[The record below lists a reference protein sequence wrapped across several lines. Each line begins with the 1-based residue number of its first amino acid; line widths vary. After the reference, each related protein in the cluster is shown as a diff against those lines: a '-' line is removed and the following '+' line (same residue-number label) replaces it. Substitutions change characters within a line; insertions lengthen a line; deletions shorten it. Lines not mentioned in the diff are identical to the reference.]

1 MQAQLSKPVLRQI
14 LRATTAVAVASTL
27 ALGLG
32 ACAANDPLADQFK
45 AGDNKNYIAGDG
57 SVTEYPAANR
67 GKSVAW
73 SGPTDGGGILSSDQ
87 LTGVPIVMNFWY
99 AGCAPCR
106 AEAPELVAIAEQF
119 PKVQFVG
126 VNVRDSAATSAAFNR
141 NFKIT
146 WPSIIDA
153 QYGTVALAF
162 TGIVT
167 PAAVPSTLVIDKQ
180 GRVSARVLGRIDKS
194 ILTTLIK
201 TVQDEVAK

>member
-1 MQAQLSKPVLRQI
+1 MLKQQVLRV
-14 LRATTAVAVASTL
+14 ATAMAVAGSL

-32 ACAANDPLADQFK
+32 ACSANDPLASQFK

-57 SVTEYPAANR
+57 SVTEYPVANR
-67 GKSVAW
+67 GKSVSW
-73 SGPTDGGGILSSDQ
+73 SGPTETGGILSSSQ
-87 LTGVPIVMNFWY
+87 LTGVPVVMNYWY

-106 AEAPELVAIAEQF
+106 AEAPELLELAKQF

-126 VNVRDSAATSAAFNR
+126 VNVRDSAATAEAFNR
-141 NFKIT
+141 NFKLT
-146 WPSIIDA
+146 WSSIIDS
-153 QYGTVALAF
+153 QTGSVALAF

-167 PAAVPSTLVIDKQ
+167 PAAVPTTLVIDKK

-201 TVQDEVAK
+201 TVQDEK